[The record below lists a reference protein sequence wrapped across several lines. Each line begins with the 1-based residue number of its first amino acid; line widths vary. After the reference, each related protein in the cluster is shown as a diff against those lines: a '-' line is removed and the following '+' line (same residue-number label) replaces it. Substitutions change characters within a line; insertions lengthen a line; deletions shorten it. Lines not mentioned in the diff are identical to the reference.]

1 MNLSSG
7 GLAILAIAAI
17 WFLVFLPSFVKS
29 DRVKLGSSE
38 KAKTSKEIS
47 DSRLSDGAKQALS
60 ARRGR
65 TLMATIASVSF
76 VVAGLSVLEV
86 VASGTALPLAI
97 GSALSTATFTWLT
110 LKAHRKYVAVL
121 SGTVR
126 RAVPVSTPTKRSIPA
141 VATEETKTWQPE
153 ELPKQTY
160 LQTGAIEIV
169 ELAEVVSIENEKQQ
183 EELANIDEILRRRR
197 HVG

>member
-1 MNLSSG
+1 MNFSSG

-17 WFLVFLPSFVKS
+17 WFLVFLPSFIKS
-29 DRVKLGSSE
+29 DRVKLVTTE
-38 KAKTSKEIS
+38 KAKTTKELTTNTLS
-47 DSRLSDGAKQALS
+47 DSAKQALS

-65 TLMATIASVSF
+65 TLMATVASVSF

-86 VASGTALPLAI
+86 VVSGSALPVAI
-97 GSALSTATFTWLT
+97 GSAATTVLFTWLT
-110 LKAHRKYVAVL
+110 VKAHRKYVSVL

-126 RAVPVSTPTKRSIPA
+126 RSVPVSSPTKRSIPE
-141 VATEETKTWQPE
+141 VKTVDEKTWQPD
-153 ELPKQTY
+153 ELPKQSY

-183 EELANIDEILRRRR
+183 EEISNIDEILRRRR

>member
-29 DRVKLGSSE
+29 DRVRPISSE
-38 KAKTSKEIS
+38 KVSASKEIPDSQLS
-47 DSRLSDGAKQALS
+47 DSAKQALS

-65 TLMATIASVSF
+65 TLMATVASASF
-76 VVAGLSVLEV
+76 VVSGLSVLEV
-86 VASGTALPLAI
+86 VASGSALPLAI
-97 GSALSTATFTWLT
+97 GAALSTASFTWLT
-110 LKAHRKYVAVL
+110 VKAHRKYVALL

-126 RAVPVSTPTKRSIPA
+126 RAVPVSSPTKRAILD
-141 VATEETKTWQPE
+141 VASVDTKTWKPD
-153 ELPKQTY
+153 ELPKQSY
-160 LQTGAIEIV
+160 LQTGAIEVV
-169 ELAEVVSIENEKQQ
+169 ELAEVISIENEKQQ
-183 EELANIDEILRRRR
+183 EELSNIDEILRRRR

>member
-17 WFLVFLPSFVKS
+17 WFLVFLPSFVKT
-29 DRVKLGSSE
+29 DRVKLVSTE
-38 KAKTSKEIS
+38 KAKTYKEIS
-47 DSRLSDGAKQALS
+47 ESLLTDSAKQALA

-65 TLMATIASVSF
+65 TLMATVASVSF
-76 VVAGLSVLEV
+76 VIAGLSVLEV
-86 VASGTALPLAI
+86 VASGSALPLAI
-97 GSALSTATFTWLT
+97 GSTLSTATFTWLT
-110 LKAHRKYVAVL
+110 VKAHRKYVAVL

-126 RAVPVSTPTKRSIPA
+126 RAVPVSTPTRRSIPE
-141 VATEETKTWQPE
+141 VATDESKTWQPD
-153 ELPKQTY
+153 ELPKQSY
-160 LQTGAIEIV
+160 LQTGAIEVV

>member
-1 MNLSSG
+1 
-7 GLAILAIAAI
+7 
-17 WFLVFLPSFVKS
+17 
-29 DRVKLGSSE
+29 
-38 KAKTSKEIS
+38 
-47 DSRLSDGAKQALS
+47 
-60 ARRGR
+60 
-65 TLMATIASVSF
+65 MATIASVSF

-126 RAVPVSTPTKRSIPA
+126 RAVPVSTPTKRSIPE